1 MIGKKRG
8 PPRGC
13 ERETGLTF
21 HGQTEARD
29 ALAAAPEAWSALLC
43 R

>member
-13 ERETGLTF
+13 ERETGLTVF
-21 HGQTEARD
+21 AFPKEQEYFVEMK
-29 ALAAAPEAWSALLC
+29 LAARL
-43 R
+43 